1 MCSLLDTCHHL
12 TESNSLDLN
21 QVLSLTMLGLKSFP
35 LLIIELHD
43 INKKKEKVLTFFY
56 IICGNYQ
63 KFD

>member
-21 QVLSLTMLGLKSFP
+21 QVLSLKMLGLKSFP

-43 INKKKEKVLTFFY
+43 IKKEEEKVLRFFY
-56 IICGNYQ
+56 IVCGNYQ